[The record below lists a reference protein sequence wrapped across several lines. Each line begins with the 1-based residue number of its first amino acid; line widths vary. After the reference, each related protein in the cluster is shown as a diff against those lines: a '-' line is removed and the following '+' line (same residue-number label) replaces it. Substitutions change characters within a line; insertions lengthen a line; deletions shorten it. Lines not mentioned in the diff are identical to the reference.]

1 MARHRPGYPG
11 PMLLDRIPVVA
22 YAADGPVIVWHTSE
36 EYDRLLAG
44 VDVEASVL
52 MSLPVPEENDE

>member
-1 MARHRPGYPG
+1 MR
-11 PMLLDRIPVVA
+11 LDHIPVIA
-22 YAADGPVIVWHTSE
+22 YAGDGPVIVWHTRR

-52 MSLPVPEENDE
+52 MSLPVPEENDQ